1 MGEHALGSGF
11 VFEECEIAKEEEEV
25 VEGVAA
31 EDVEEDAANDEEEDL
46 DMIWAS

>member
-1 MGEHALGSGF
+1 MGEHALGSGCD
-11 VFEECEIAKEEEEV
+11 FEESEIAKEEEKDAV

-46 DMIWAS
+46 GMI

>member
-11 VFEECEIAKEEEEV
+11 DFEECEIAEEEEEDAV

-31 EDVEEDAANDEEEDL
+31 EVVEEDAANDEGEDL
-46 DMIWAS
+46 DMI